1 MKIYIH
7 NEKAFIEQ
15 LLLRI
20 TLIDIIFNYMKNINI
35 NNLHTRQLD
44 S

>member
-7 NEKAFIEQ
+7 IEEAFFEQ
-15 LLLRI
+15 LLLRL
-20 TLIDIIFNYMKNINI
+20 TLIHIIFNYMKNINI
-35 NNLHTRQLD
+35 NNLHTRLLD